1 MKRNLLGP
9 ESRAIPTRTGRSPAQ
24 TNEVVVFENSFSSM
38 TQDPS
43 ASEQEYH
50 VSGNTLWP
58 VRKVNGRCELVC
70 FNLIR
75 VGCQPTFLLVACAL
89 AWRPGP
95 SGMQRF

>member
-1 MKRNLLGP
+1 
-9 ESRAIPTRTGRSPAQ
+9 
-24 TNEVVVFENSFSSM
+24 M

-75 VGCQPTFLLVACAL
+75 GGVPADLPV
-89 AWRPGP
+89 
-95 SGMQRF
+95 SGLRAGVETWAFKECRDFDYRWY